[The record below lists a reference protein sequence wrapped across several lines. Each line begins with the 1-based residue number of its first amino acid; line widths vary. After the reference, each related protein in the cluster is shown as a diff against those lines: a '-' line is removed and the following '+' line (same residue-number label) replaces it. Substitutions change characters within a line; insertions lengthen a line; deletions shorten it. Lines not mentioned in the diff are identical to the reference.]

1 MSNSD
6 SIKCHD
12 DCFYQ
17 VLIIQARTR
26 LNLANVIVSSMHSL
40 LASERFL
47 KNFQMPG
54 WAALD
59 ETIVRKQIEL
69 SEKAIKKSSNDLKV
83 CSEMVE
89 QGCSFCRAKENALY
103 QAIEQCVAED
113 QPTYDY
119 DYALDFTLQSL

>member
-1 MSNSD
+1 MPNTD
-6 SIKCHD
+6 PIKCHD

-26 LNLANVIVSSMHSL
+26 LNLANCIVSSMHSL
-40 LASERFL
+40 LAAERFL

-54 WAALD
+54 WAPLD
-59 ETIVRKQIEL
+59 ETIVKKQIEL
-69 SEKAIKKSSNDLKV
+69 SEKAIKKSTNDLKV

-89 QGCSFCRAKENALY
+89 QGCKICRDKEIALY

-119 DYALDFTLQSL
+119 ALDFTLQPL

>member
-1 MSNSD
+1 MSNTD

-40 LASERFL
+40 LASEKFL

-54 WAALD
+54 WKPLD
-59 ETIVRKQIEL
+59 ETIVKNQIDL
-69 SEKAIKKSSNDLKV
+69 SEKAVKKIQNDLKV
-83 CSEMVE
+83 CQEMTE
-89 QGCSFCRAKENALY
+89 QGCSFCREKENAIY
-103 QAIEQCVAED
+103 QAIEQLVTED
-113 QPTYDY
+113 DPTYDF
-119 DYALDFTLQSL
+119 ALDFSLLPH